1 MFGSIS
7 TAEADTG
14 ALVAHLAA
22 HYGVDAVDLHRLDS
36 GVMRVERNDGPD
48 WVARVFPPDQSIE
61 AVRGDA
67 ATLAWLAERDYPAE
81 RAATDDPV
89 SMLGSSPVL
98 VTEFVHPVSRELR
111 RPTVKEAGGLRELGS
126 MLGMLHALPL
136 DAGAPAQAGGAWH
149 RAARGL
155 PTAELDAA
163 REWVSAALESSSTA
177 DRASL
182 AVVLA
187 ELDHA
192 DGGDRL
198 PHAFT
203 HPDFVL
209 ANVVATAAPGMV
221 VVDWTGA
228 GRGPR
233 LWSLAFLLWVEGGKD
248 LGRID
253 LIADGYRRR
262 VELEPDEV
270 DRIAGMVRARHLVFV
285 AWNLA
290 AGRIGPLEAAEL
302 VRESRARGE
311 AIAERSRWAF
321 TAARR

>member
-1 MFGSIS
+1 
-7 TAEADTG
+7 
-14 ALVAHLAA
+14 
-22 HYGVDAVDLHRLDS
+22 
-36 GVMRVERNDGPD
+36 MRP
-48 WVARVFPPDQSIE
+48 
-61 AVRGDA
+61 
-67 ATLAWLAERDYPAE
+67 
-81 RAATDDPV
+81 
-89 SMLGSSPVL
+89 
-98 VTEFVHPVSRELR
+98 R
-111 RPTVKEAGGLRELGS
+111 RPA
-126 MLGMLHALPL
+126 
-136 DAGAPAQAGGAWH
+136 APGITPHGDS
-149 RAARGL
+149 

-163 REWVSAALESSSTA
+163 REWVSAALASPSAA

-192 DGGDRL
+192 DGGDGL
-198 PHAFT
+198 PQAFT

-248 LGRID
+248 LRRID
-253 LIADGYRRR
+253 LLAAGYRRR

-290 AGRIGPLEAAEL
+290 AGRIGPAEAAEL
-302 VRESRARGE
+302 VRESRERGE

-321 TAARR
+321 TAAPQTLTAARAARAERPRSTGTVTFGASRMSGAGVTISGVERHLAQHHPPA